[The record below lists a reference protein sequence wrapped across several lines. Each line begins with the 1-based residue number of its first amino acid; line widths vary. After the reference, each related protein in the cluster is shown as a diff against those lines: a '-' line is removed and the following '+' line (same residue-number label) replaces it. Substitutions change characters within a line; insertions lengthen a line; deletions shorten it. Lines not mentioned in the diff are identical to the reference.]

1 MSRFF
6 SSRFSTLTPYV
17 PGEQPKDQ
25 QYIKLNTNESPFP
38 PAPEALEMAAEAAR
52 QLQLYPDPE
61 CSVLVQKLAKLCGVS
76 PEQVILGNG
85 SDELLNFA
93 FMAFGDDAHPFLFPS
108 ISYGFYPV
116 YAEINHLPYTEVPLR
131 DDFTVDLADYK
142 GKNSTVILANPN
154 APTGIAL
161 NRSEI
166 ETLLQANPN
175 NVVIIDE
182 AYVDFGGESCIPL
195 VNQYENLLVIQTFS
209 KSRSM
214 AGARLGFAVGSPAL
228 IRDLN
233 TIKYS
238 NNPYNINRMTMAA
251 GIGVLESEDYT
262 QANCRTIMDNRTWTT
277 NALQALGF
285 TVLDSKANFIF
296 ARHPDMDGEAL
307 YLELKR
313 RGILI
318 RHFTKP
324 EICQWNRITIGTL
337 EQMQALVNTIR
348 SIQEEAL

>member
-38 PAPEALEMAAEAAR
+38 PAPKAVEMAAEAAR

-76 PEQVILGNG
+76 LEQVILGNG